1 MLELQTNLSESGLL
15 FSDEKVKEE
24 NTKPTRESP
33 KKKNVFSLNKTNLS
47 SI

>member
-24 NTKPTRESP
+24 NTKQTRESP
-33 KKKNVFSLNKTNLS
+33 KKNVFSLNKTNLS

>member
-1 MLELQTNLSESGLL
+1 MLELQTNLSKSGLL

-33 KKKNVFSLNKTNLS
+33 KKKKVFSLNKTNLS